1 MVAKVAISLYMLGG
15 IYQFGSNC
23 WKMCCLDEAV
33 VWCFHHNLPE
43 WKIMAENDH
52 TEPPTGVLLANLGTP
67 EAPQRKPV
75 ARFLREFLSDPRVV
89 DLPRLLWL
97 PLLNLI
103 IIPLRAGRSAAAYRQ
118 IWWPEGSPLL
128 VLTERLAERLRAALP
143 GRARVEVGMRYG
155 EPSIRRGL
163 ERLRNAG
170 VEELVILPM
179 YPQFSGTTTASIYD
193 AVDGALELLDWYPR
207 RHPIDQYHEHP
218 AWIEAI
224 AESIRAYRAEHG
236 TADKLIFSLHGIP
249 QRYVRQGD
257 PYQQQCE
264 LSVRAVAERLG
275 LAADEWLLTYQSRV
289 GREPW
294 LQPYTDLT
302 LEELGKSGVRHV
314 QVLCPGFA
322 VDCLET
328 LEEIGMQNR
337 ELFEQ
342 AGGEKLEYIPALNDS
357 EAHVRLY
364 RLLVEE
370 ALAGPLRPTTQ
381 EQTHV

>member
-1 MVAKVAISLYMLGG
+1 MSEVDI
-15 IYQFGSNC
+15 
-23 WKMCCLDEAV
+23 E
-33 VWCFHHNLPE
+33 E
-43 WKIMAENDH
+43 RR
-52 TEPPTGVLLANLGTP
+52 TGVLLANLGTP

-75 ARFLREFLSDPRVV
+75 ARFLREFLSDSRVI

-97 PLLNLI
+97 PLLNLV

-128 VLTERLAERLRAALP
+128 VLTNRLAARLHSELS

-155 EPSIRRGL
+155 EPSIRRAL
-163 ERLRNAG
+163 ERLRDAG
-170 VEELVILPM
+170 MDEVVILPM

-193 AVDGALELLDWYPR
+193 AVDRALERLDWYPR
-207 RHPIDQYHEHP
+207 RQPVDTYHEHP

-224 AESIRAYRAEHG
+224 AGSVRAYRAEHG
-236 TADKLIFSLHGIP
+236 PADKLIFSLHGIP

-264 LSVRAVAERLG
+264 SSVRAVAEQLG

-294 LQPYTDLT
+294 LQPYTDIT
-302 LEELGKSGVRHV
+302 LEELGRSGVRNV
-314 QVLCPGFA
+314 QVICPGFA

-328 LEEIGMQNR
+328 LEEIAMQNR
-337 ELFEQ
+337 ERFEE

-357 EAHVRLY
+357 DAHVRLY
-364 RLLVEE
+364 RQLVEE
-370 ALAGPLRPTTQ
+370 AKKGTGQ
-381 EQTHV
+381 IK